1 MFYPGEDW
9 TDVLIIIS
17 FRVVVYPGE
26 EGTAVAELVLAG
38 IGMADG
44 FVWITAE
51 WQGPTGELL
60 TETNSVCVWCQPG
73 FSLGQLVF

>member
-1 MFYPGEDW
+1 M
-9 TDVLIIIS
+9 
-17 FRVVVYPGE
+17 VYPGE

-38 IGMADG
+38 IGMANG

-60 TETNSVCVWCQPG
+60 TETNSVCV
-73 FSLGQLVF
+73 